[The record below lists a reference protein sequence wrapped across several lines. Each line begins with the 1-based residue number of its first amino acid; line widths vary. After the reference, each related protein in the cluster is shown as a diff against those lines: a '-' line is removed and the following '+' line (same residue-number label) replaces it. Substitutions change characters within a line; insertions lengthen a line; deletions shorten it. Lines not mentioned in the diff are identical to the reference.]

1 MGVAS
6 GPVRLV
12 FVAELRRRWRPWL
25 AIALL
30 VSLVGGFVLAAT
42 VAGRRT
48 DAAYP
53 SFVAK
58 YGFDAATYAAR
69 PVPQLT
75 RLPEVASAVKILI
88 PASGQPTCSCG
99 RVINATD
106 FAVDTAPSDPRAVSK
121 LISGQWP
128 SPSSP
133 DEVLASF
140 TLQKDYGLRIGTVLR
155 VPLYARVRSCPR
167 ISMPW
172 AVRPPRMAR
181 WSRCTW
187 SGSRSVRASS
197 PRGPRPPTTST
208 PRPRSRGTVVP
219 RTAPL
224 DVYLVRLR
232 HGAADLPRFIADS
245 NSLSSAGAVG
255 SQNLDQLNSSIE
267 GSIHPQAIGWF
278 VLAILAALVGLFVIS
293 QALSRQSTVESEEY
307 GTLASLGVE
316 QRQLVALA
324 SFRNLV
330 VGVVGAV
337 GAVVLA
343 VALSPLTPVGEARLA
358 EPATGTFFDTL
369 VLPLGLLALVLVVV
383 ALGLWPAVRRPRV
396 R

>member
-75 RLPEVASAVKILI
+75 RLPEVASAVKILS

-121 LISGQWP
+121 LISGRWP

-155 VPLYARVRSCPR
+155 VPLYARSQL
-167 ISMPW
+167 SAYFN
-172 AVRPPRMAR
+172 AVGSPPPRRAR
-181 WSRCTW
+181 SSRCTW

-197 PRGPRPPTTST
+197 PRGPRPLTTST
-208 PRPRSRGTVVP
+208 PRPRLP
-219 RTAPL
+219 RTWSPGPHL
-224 DVYLVRLR
+224 WT
-232 HGAADLPRFIADS
+232 S
-245 NSLSSAGAVG
+245 TSSASATERPTCP
-255 SQNLDQLNSSIE
+255 DSS
-267 GSIHPQAIGWF
+267 
-278 VLAILAALVGLFVIS
+278 
-293 QALSRQSTVESEEY
+293 
-307 GTLASLGVE
+307 
-316 QRQLVALA
+316 
-324 SFRNLV
+324 
-330 VGVVGAV
+330 
-337 GAVVLA
+337 
-343 VALSPLTPVGEARLA
+343 LTR
-358 EPATGTFFDTL
+358 T
-369 VLPLGLLALVLVVV
+369 
-383 ALGLWPAVRRPRV
+383 R
-396 R
+396 